1 MKKKLL
7 TVLALIVGV
16 TLSSTAQ
23 TVTTHL
29 FESNLQESLN
39 YDGESFSGSGNY
51 YQGTLQVEL
60 SPHEVSIKRSGEM
73 VFKEVLIP
81 ASRDDLEKWVIYGF
95 YSSNNRGMVITVLIN
110 KAATVKETGNYGMI
124 WVTERNGSASSGVSL
139 LLTKSLGSV
148 TRNVTMSL
156 GLEE

>member
-1 MKKKLL
+1 MRKITLL
-7 TVLALIVGV
+7 VIGLVAGL

-39 YDGESFSGSGNY
+39 YDGESFSASGNY
-51 YQGTLQVEL
+51 YHGTLQVEL
-60 SPHEVSIKRSGEM
+60 SPHEVSIKRAGET

-81 ASRDDLEKWVIYGF
+81 ASRDDMEKWVIYGF
-95 YSSNNRGMVITVLIN
+95 YSANNQGVVISVLIN
-110 KAATVKETGNYGMI
+110 KEATVKETGNYGMI
-124 WVTERNGSASSGVSL
+124 WVTERNGRASSGVSI

>member
-1 MKKKLL
+1 MKKLTLL
-7 TVLALIVGV
+7 VIGLVAGLS
-16 TLSSTAQ
+16 LSSTAQ

-29 FESNLQESLN
+29 FESDLQEKLN
-39 YDGESFSGSGNY
+39 YDGESFSASGDY

-60 SPHEVSIKRSGEM
+60 SPHNLSIKQSGET

-81 ASRDDLEKWVIYGF
+81 AGRDDLEKWVIYGF
-95 YSSNNRGMVITVLIN
+95 YSANNKGMVITVLIN

-139 LLTKSLGSV
+139 LLTKSLGTV